1 MKNNRKI
8 EVGQVR
14 CLKTYRKMDYKD
26 ENYVITSINLEE
38 GMVSVTFIN
47 DNDKYRY
54 SVAEVM
60 TDVVIM

>member
-14 CLKTYRKMDYKD
+14 CLKTYHKMDYVN

-54 SVAEVM
+54 PVAHVM
-60 TDVVIM
+60 TDIVVM